1 MARPKA
7 FSREKAQMQA
17 MQLFWRKGYAATS
30 IEDLVE
36 TLKLSR
42 SSLYDT
48 FGDKR
53 TLFLEVLKLYSE
65 RVISRIARTLEESPS
80 PTASIQTIFEGLI
93 LGVGTET
100 GAMGCFM
107 VNSVA
112 ELVPYDPDVTRIAT
126 AYSETLQRMFTEA
139 FEAAQNTVTTT
150 STPAQL
156 AAYVFNAMQGMRILI
171 KSGGTREQVQSIIGI
186 TMQALQ

>member
-80 PTASIQTIFEGLI
+80 PTASIQTIFDGLI

-112 ELVPYDPDVTRIAT
+112 ELVPYDSDVTRIAT
-126 AYSETLQRMFTEA
+126 EYSETLQRLFTEA
-139 FEAAQNTVTTT
+139 FEAAQDKVTTT
-150 STPAQL
+150 PPPAQL

-171 KSGGTREQVQSIIGI
+171 KSGATREQVQSIIGI